1 MWPLSD
7 LPALAILYLDLC
19 AVLAT
24 AYCFYGMAQGRKML
38 LNATQPDWR
47 IGLLALC
54 LCPFVRKKVRHV

>member
-24 AYCFYGMAQGRKML
+24 AYCFHGMAQGRKAML
-38 LNATQPDWR
+38 LKATDKPETSPR
-47 IGLLALC
+47 GC
-54 LCPFVRKKVRHV
+54 Y